1 MHRNSTGARG
11 QLLRKSWI
19 AYHLHIPAMVAV
31 AQARM
36 FLGNVM
42 GQNVFSLS
50 NVTRYVGGL
59 NSIHYLFFTNVL
71 FAGVYSVGVRNYP

>member
-1 MHRNSTGARG
+1 
-11 QLLRKSWI
+11 
-19 AYHLHIPAMVAV
+19 MVAV